1 MNLFPE
7 CLSLTYK
14 RLRVYERSRV
24 GCCIKSCIFHIHV
37 YRLSIRVSLTSDI
50 YKVVAAQGAGALVAA
65 LEPSEQADR
74 MECVLAG
81 GTSLIRHLHIS

>member
-1 MNLFPE
+1 MNFFPE
-7 CLSLTYK
+7 GLSFVYK
-14 RLRVYERSRV
+14 RLSIYERSRV
-24 GCCIKSCIFHIHV
+24 GCGIKSSTFHIHV
-37 YRLSIRVSLTSDI
+37 YRLSICVSLTSDI

-81 GTSLIRHLHIS
+81 GTSLIRRLHIS